1 MKVNPKIEKSWFS
14 ALKDEFQKDYFID
27 LKQFLIKEKQNHEVY
42 PPGEKIFSAFDKCPY
57 DKLKVVIIGQ
67 DPYHGPDQANG
78 LAFSVNEG
86 ISRPPSLQNIYKE
99 IQNDLGI
106 EMGSSGDLGKWAEQG
121 ILLLNT
127 TLTVRKG
134 QAGSHKGQGWEEFT
148 DSVIKTISE
157 NKSGIIFLLWGNY
170 AKEKNS
176 LIDKN
181 KHYILEAAHPSPFSA
196 NRGFFGCKHFSRVNE
211 ILKNQGKKEIIR
223 KI

>member
-57 DKLKVVIIGQ
+57 DKLKVVIIWQ
-67 DPYHGPDQANG
+67 DPYHWPDQANW
-78 LAFSVNEG
+78 LAFSVNEW

-99 IQNDLGI
+99 IQNDLWI
-106 EMGSSGDLGKWAEQG
+106 EMWSSGDLWKWAEQW

-127 TLTVRKG
+127 TLTVRKW
-134 QAGSHKGQGWEEFT
+134 QAGSHKWQWWEEFT

-157 NKSGIIFLLWGNY
+157 NKSWIIFLLWWNY

-211 ILKNQGKKEIIR
+211 ILKNQWKKEIIR